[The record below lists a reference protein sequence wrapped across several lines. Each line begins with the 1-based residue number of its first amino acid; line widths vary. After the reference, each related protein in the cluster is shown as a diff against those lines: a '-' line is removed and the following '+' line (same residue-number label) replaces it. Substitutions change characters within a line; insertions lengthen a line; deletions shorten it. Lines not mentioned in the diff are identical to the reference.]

1 MAPRLPLALKLGP
14 LTPGLP
20 LVAQVK
26 SPGLVLRA
34 SELYMAH
41 FRSTQPTL
49 LLAPRADGPQVVG
62 NCYVHTSAKVHP
74 TAKLG
79 PNVSVAPGAR
89 VGPGARLINCILLD
103 DVEVRDNAV
112 IHNAIVGWKS
122 SIGRWARVQGTVDA
136 DSSTKITVAILG
148 EDVKV
153 SDEVVVV
160 NCIVLP
166 HKEIKVR
173 RRLRKV
179 CARIVLTRSTIWAG
193 VGEG

>member
-1 MAPRLPLALKLGP
+1 MFLRVADIAL
-14 LTPGLP
+14 
-20 LVAQVK
+20 QVK

-41 FRSTQPTL
+41 FRSVQPAL
-49 LLAPRADGPQVVG
+49 LVSPRADGPQIVG
-62 NCYVHTSAKVHP
+62 NCYVHASAKVHP

-89 VGPGARLINCILLD
+89 VGPGARLMNCILLD

-112 IHNAIVGWKS
+112 VQNAIVGWKS
-122 SIGRWARVQGTVDA
+122 TIGKWARVQGTVDA

-160 NCIVLP
+160 NCICLP
-166 HKEIKVR
+166 HKELKASVKDEVI
-173 RRLRKV
+173 L
-179 CARIVLTRSTIWAG
+179 
-193 VGEG
+193 